1 MTDDKNEKVLEI
13 SGPAYSQ
20 LMMTFAEISDNSLL
34 ALYGRVVETNTSE
47 NSDEHTK
54 TDIKK
59 SKIVLKSW
67 SLEYNSGDELLCL
80 DNPELIGFLRIRK
93 CNELLPP
100 SFRDRAIIRMLT
112 QLQHNCVF
120 ISVTQ
125 EITDCLAIKY
135 KVMGYKVMTS
145 VSETLRNNVKIVV
158 PCLGAKSEYKN
169 EPKGSTSQILI
180 QGTNNSAMESVVQ
193 SFEKIHSNFQKNAN
207 RLIEKIVELEE
218 QKFIL
223 SQKVAEAK
231 LKHEGRGKAKT
242 SLNSRTNS
250 GNSDL
255 KSSLDEIL
263 RKKDKDLN
271 MNRI

>member
-1 MTDDKNEKVLEI
+1 MSDDKNEKVLEI

-54 TDIKK
+54 SDVKK

-93 CNELLPP
+93 CNEQIPP

-112 QLQHNCVF
+112 QLKQNCVF

-135 KVMGYKVMTS
+135 KVMGYKVMAS
-145 VSETLRNNVKIVV
+145 VTETLESNVNIVV
-158 PCLGAKSEYKN
+158 PCLGAKSDYRK
-169 EPKGSTSQILI
+169 EPESSSSQILI
-180 QGTNNSAMESVVQ
+180 KG
-193 SFEKIHSNFQKNAN
+193 
-207 RLIEKIVELEE
+207 R
-218 QKFIL
+218 IL
-223 SQKVAEAK
+223 DKKK
-231 LKHEGRGKAKT
+231 L
-242 SLNSRTNS
+242 
-250 GNSDL
+250 
-255 KSSLDEIL
+255 
-263 RKKDKDLN
+263 
-271 MNRI
+271 